1 MPSSFPS
8 SSPTSHPTSQPTCL
22 ISVSEIDPVDLGS
35 ACNYAIL
42 AKSGISTVP
51 TSVITGNIG
60 VSPIASGA
68 ITGFDLTL
76 DSSTQFSTASQVI
89 GKAFAADYSVPTPG
103 NLTQAVSDM
112 HTAYADAGARSNTD
126 ASRKNVEG
134 GTIGGQILTPGVYTF
149 TVGIN
154 INSDITIE
162 GGVDDIFIIQ
172 TTTTLTQ
179 AANTQ
184 VILSGCV
191 QAKNIYWQVG
201 TTASIG
207 ANASMQGILLVKM
220 KIDFITG
227 SSLVGSALSQKAVNL
242 DKATITQAADTCTRT
257 A

>member
-1 MPSSFPS
+1 M
-8 SSPTSHPTSQPTCL
+8 
-22 ISVSEIDPVDLGS
+22 SVSRETPVDLGS

-51 TSVITGNIG
+51 TSVVTGNIG

-76 DSSTQFSTASQVI
+76 DSSTQFSTTSQVT
-89 GKAFAADYSVPTPG
+89 GKAFAADYSGPTPA
-103 NLTQAVSDM
+103 NLTAAVSDM
-112 HTAYADAGARSNTD
+112 EAAYTEATKCPSTDPAR
-126 ASRKNVEG
+126 RNVGG
-134 GTIGGQILTPGVYTF
+134 GTIGGQTLTPGVYTF

-154 INSDITIE
+154 IDSDITFE

-191 QAKNIYWQVG
+191 QPRNIFWQVATVATIG
-201 TTASIG
+201 T
-207 ANASMQGILLVKM
+207 NASMQGILLVKE
-220 KIDFITG
+220 KADFKTG
-227 SSLVGSALSQKAVNL
+227 SSLVGSVLAQTAVNL
-242 DKATITQAADTCTRT
+242 QKATITQADDTCTT
-257 A
+257 MV